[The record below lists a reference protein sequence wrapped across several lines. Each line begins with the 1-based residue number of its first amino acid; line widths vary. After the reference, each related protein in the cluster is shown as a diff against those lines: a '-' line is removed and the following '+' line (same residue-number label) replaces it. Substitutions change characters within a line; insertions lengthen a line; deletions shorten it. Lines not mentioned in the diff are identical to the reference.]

1 VIREGFYFAELED
14 VIYVFK
20 ERRLRFIP
28 FFRNLW
34 FLQIRIGGFLKKMK
48 G

>member
-20 ERRLRFIP
+20 ERRLRFIFYLEIFG
-28 FFRNLW
+28 FFKY
-34 FLQIRIGGFLKKMK
+34 GFD
-48 G
+48 